1 MLQNAKPRKIRGA
14 MVHGNWTILDGAS
27 DPYVLCK
34 ASRGKGGAPAVPVG
48 MMQFQVLIHM
58 TSAAYEKNDKSC
70 PSLHG
75 AGVWC
80 ADGSGQVGQLAVT
93 CGWPLAPPDMIEQ
106 ASKGDVWYNKYQDDN
121 KLVGEY
127 G

>member
-1 MLQNAKPRKIRGA
+1 MMQNAKPRKIRGR
-14 MVHGNWTILDGAS
+14 MVHGNWTILNGTS

-34 ASRGKGGAPAVPVG
+34 ASGGKGGAPAVPVG

-58 TSAAYEKNDKSC
+58 TSAAHEPNDKSC
-70 PSLHG
+70 RSLQG

-93 CGWPLAPPDMIEQ
+93 CGWPLAPQDMIEQ
-106 ASKGDVWYNKYQDDN
+106 ALRGDVWYNKDQDDN